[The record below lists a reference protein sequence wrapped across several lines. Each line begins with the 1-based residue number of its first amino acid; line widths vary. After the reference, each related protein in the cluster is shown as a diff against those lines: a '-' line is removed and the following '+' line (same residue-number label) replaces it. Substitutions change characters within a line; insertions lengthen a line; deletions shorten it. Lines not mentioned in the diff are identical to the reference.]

1 MDMFRAYIYK
11 LFRSPL
17 TFIGVLGVTAI
28 CCTNFLLRD
37 SLYYH
42 ADVVYNAGI
51 LLDFGVFRKVAA
63 VFGAF
68 GFTANFADEWTSG
81 VTIGCVIKKGVR
93 RYAVVNLL
101 FCWFTALLTVFLGM
115 MIFMGALSLFIPVYL
130 PSGNHLGL
138 TVFDVFLQNGQAWI
152 YLTLRILVFSSSC
165 ALWAVMGMLLSVF
178 LPNKFA
184 AICAPFVIS
193 YVAEQLS
200 YMLPTDLNV
209 FFMSLSRV
217 GFEGSPFP
225 RVSVETALLGLL
237 CCIGVFVLVSVVCG
251 LVFYVFVRKRVQNEL
266 T

>member
-1 MDMFRAYIYK
+1 MFRAYIYK

-17 TFIGVLGVTAI
+17 TYIGVIGVTAL
-28 CCTNFLLRD
+28 CCTNFLD
-37 SLYYH
+37 HSAIYSH
-42 ADVVYNAGI
+42 ADVVYNAEI

-130 PSGNHLGL
+130 PSSNPLGL
-138 TVFDVFLQNGQAWI
+138 TVFDIFLQNGQAWI

-184 AICAPFVIS
+184 AVCAPFVIS
-193 YVAEQLS
+193 YGAEQLS

-237 CCIGVFVLVSVVCG
+237 CCMGVFVLVSVVCG

-266 T
+266 A